1 MTLIS
6 DFETFSLE
14 IRFTRIPRLAKPIL
28 SQNKEPGQPRGHG
41 ATFYSNGVGVG
52 GSRYRDTERRDER
65 DRISD
70 SECKGL
76 EQRQSACS
84 VAGAAVDTQ
93 AILISDFVWSRG
105 SPHALCWR
113 RDGRPDHSVTRKC
126 CVTVSAW
133 PLLSHRREAAL
144 IYV

>member
-84 VAGAAVDTQ
+84 LLAPRWTPRPFCNQEMLRHGVGVASPITPARGC
-93 AILISDFVWSRG
+93 SDICMIEGEGVC
-105 SPHALCWR
+105 A
-113 RDGRPDHSVTRKC
+113 
-126 CVTVSAW
+126 
-133 PLLSHRREAAL
+133 
-144 IYV
+144 